1 MITTPLADA
10 MTQLSIY
17 DSMTGRKQTFI
28 PLNAGKVG
36 IYVCG
41 MTVYDYCHIGHARVL
56 VAFDLAVRWLTQLG
70 YEVNYIRNITDIDDK
85 IITRAAK
92 NGEEIGA
99 LTQRF
104 IDAMHEDAAALGCL
118 TPNAEPR
125 ATDHIAEMQQ
135 MIETL
140 VSGDHAYPANNGDVY
155 YAVDSFADYGKL
167 SKRNLDEMQAGS
179 RVEIEVVKRNPF
191 DFVLWKAA
199 KAGEPQWASPW
210 GQGRPGWHIECSAM
224 STKCLGNTFDIHGGG
239 HDLQFPHHE
248 NEIAQSEAATGCE
261 YARNWM
267 HVGFINVDGEKM
279 SKSLGNF
286 FTIRDVM
293 AQFHP
298 ETVRFFLL
306 SSHYRSQVN
315 FSDSALIEAHNSL
328 SRLYQ
333 ALKTVEQ
340 QQGQAVE
347 IDASAIE
354 QIVINDI
361 YCSAAGQAFIKAMN
375 DDFNS
380 SVAISILFGL
390 ARDINKA
397 IKAEDLAQAWQL
409 AQQLKVLAQPLN
421 ILQQPVQQFLQAVIG
436 AESDDGLTDAVIDA
450 LIIERADAK
459 ANKEFARA
467 DEIRVQLKEAGIELE
482 DSRSSTTWRRF

>member
-1 MITTPLADA
+1 MTTPLADA
-10 MTQLSIY
+10 MSQLVIY
-17 DSMTGRKQTFI
+17 DSLTGRKQAFK
-28 PLNAGKVG
+28 PLVTGKVG
-36 IYVCG
+36 MYVCG
-41 MTVYDYCHIGHARVL
+41 MTVYDYCHIGHARVM
-56 VAFDLAVRWLTQLG
+56 VGFDMAVRWLAQLG
-70 YEVNYIRNITDIDDK
+70 YEVNYVRNITDIDDK
-85 IITRAAK
+85 IITRAAE

-104 IDAMHEDAAALGCL
+104 ITAMHEDATALGCQS
-118 TPNAEPR
+118 PNAEPR
-125 ATDHIAEMQQ
+125 ATDHIDEMQQ

-140 VSGDHAYPANNGDVY
+140 VSNDYAYAGDNGDVY
-155 YAVDSFADYGKL
+155 YAVDSFEGYGKL
-167 SKRNLDEMQAGS
+167 SKRNLDDMQAGS
-179 RVEIEVVKRNPF
+179 RVEVENDKRSPF

-199 KAGEPQWASPW
+199 KPGEPQWASAW

-293 AQFHP
+293 AKYLP

-315 FSDSALIEAHNSL
+315 FSDSALDEAHNSL

-333 ALKTVEQ
+333 ALKVAEQ
-340 QQGQAVE
+340 QKGQE
-347 IDASAIE
+347 II
-354 QIVINDI
+354 INDDLI
-361 YCSAAGQAFIKAMN
+361 NSAYASAAGQDFINAMN

-380 SVAISILFGL
+380 STAISVLFGL

-397 IKAEDLAQAWQL
+397 SKAEDVESAWQL
-409 AQQLKVLAQPLN
+409 AQHLKALAQTLN

-436 AESDDGLTDAVIDA
+436 EVAENGLTDEAIDG

-459 ANKEFARA
+459 RNRDFARA
-467 DEIRVQLKEAGIELE
+467 DKIRVQLKDAGIELE
-482 DSRSSTTWRRF
+482 DSRAGTTWRRA

>member
-1 MITTPLADA
+1 MTTPLADA
-10 MTQLSIY
+10 MSQLSIY
-17 DSMTGRKQTFI
+17 DSLTGRKQSFK
-28 PLNAGKVG
+28 PLVEGKVG
-36 IYVCG
+36 MYVCG
-41 MTVYDYCHIGHARVL
+41 MTVYDYCHIGHARVM
-56 VAFDLAVRWLTQLG
+56 VAFDMAVRWLAQLG
-70 YEVNYIRNITDIDDK
+70 YEVNYVRNITDIDDK
-85 IITRAAK
+85 IITRAAE
-92 NGEEIGA
+92 NEEEIGA

-104 IDAMHEDAAALGCL
+104 ITAMHEDAAALGCL
-118 TPNAEPR
+118 SPDAEPR
-125 ATDHIAEMQQ
+125 ATDHIDEMQQ

-140 VSGDHAYPANNGDVY
+140 VTGDYAYAGDNGDVY

-179 RVEIEVVKRNPF
+179 RVDVENNKRNPF

-199 KAGEPQWASPW
+199 KPDEPQWASPW

-293 AQFHP
+293 AQYLP

-315 FSDSALIEAHNSL
+315 FSDSALDEAHNSL

-333 ALKTVEQ
+333 ALKIAEQ
-340 QQGQAVE
+340 QKGQAL
-347 IDASAIE
+347 I
-354 QIVINDI
+354 INDELI
-361 YCSAAGQAFIKAMN
+361 NTAYASAAGQDFIKAMN

-380 SVAISILFGL
+380 STAISVLFGL

-397 IKAEDLAQAWQL
+397 GKVEDVETAWQL
-409 AQQLKVLAQPLN
+409 AQQLKALAQTLN

-436 AESDDGLTDAVIDA
+436 EAKEDGLTDEAIDG
-450 LIIERADAK
+450 LIVERADAK
-459 ANKEFARA
+459 TNKNFARA

-482 DSRSSTTWRRF
+482 DSRAGTTWRRD

>member
-1 MITTPLADA
+1 MTTPLADA
-10 MTQLSIY
+10 MSQLSIY
-17 DSMTGRKQTFI
+17 NSMTGRKQTFT

-36 IYVCG
+36 MYVCG

-56 VAFDLAVRWLTQLG
+56 VAFDLAVRWLMQLG
-70 YEVNYIRNITDIDDK
+70 YEINYIRNITDIDDK
-85 IITRAAK
+85 IITRAAE
-92 NGEEIGA
+92 NGEDISV

-104 IDAMHEDAAALGCL
+104 IEAMHEDAAALGCL

-125 ATDHIAEMQQ
+125 ATDHIDEMQQ

-140 VSGDHAYPANNGDVY
+140 VTGDYAYPADNGDVY

-179 RVEIEVVKRNPF
+179 RVEVETVKRNPF

-199 KAGEPQWASPW
+199 KPNEPQWASPW

-224 STKCLGNTFDIHGGG
+224 SIKCLGNTFDIHGGG

-248 NEIAQSEAATGCE
+248 NEIAQSEASTGCE

-279 SKSLGNF
+279 SKSLHNF

-293 AQFHP
+293 AKYHP
-298 ETVRFFLL
+298 ETVRYFLL

-315 FSDSALIEAHNSL
+315 FSDVALDEAHNSL
-328 SRLYQ
+328 SRLYH
-333 ALKTVEQ
+333 ALKIAEQ
-340 QQGQAVE
+340 QKGQTLDVDDELVNKAY
-347 IDASAIE
+347 A
-354 QIVINDI
+354 
-361 YCSAAGQAFIKAMN
+361 SAAGQEFIAGMN

-380 SVAISILFGL
+380 SAAISVLFGL

-397 IKAEDLAQAWQL
+397 IKAEEVDKAWQL
-409 AQQLKVLAQPLN
+409 AQQLKALAQVLN
-421 ILQQPVQQFLQAVIG
+421 ILQQPVSKFLQAVIG
-436 AESDDGLTDAVIDA
+436 DEQDSGFTDTAIDN

-459 ANKEFARA
+459 ANKNFARA
-467 DEIRVQLKEAGIELE
+467 DEIRVQLKDAGIELE
-482 DSRSSTTWRRF
+482 DSRTGTTWRRA

>member
-1 MITTPLADA
+1 MTTPLADA
-10 MTQLSIY
+10 MSQLSIY
-17 DSMTGRKQTFI
+17 DSLTGRKQSFK
-28 PLNAGKVG
+28 PLVEGKVG
-36 IYVCG
+36 MYVCG
-41 MTVYDYCHIGHARVL
+41 MTVYDYCHIGHARVM
-56 VAFDLAVRWLTQLG
+56 VGFDMAVRWLAQLG
-70 YEVNYIRNITDIDDK
+70 YEVNYVRNITDIDDK
-85 IITRAAK
+85 IITRAAE
-92 NGEEIGA
+92 NREEIGA

-104 IDAMHEDAAALGCL
+104 ITAMHEDAAALGCL
-118 TPNAEPR
+118 SPDAEPR
-125 ATDHIAEMQQ
+125 ATDHIDEMQQ

-140 VSGDHAYPANNGDVY
+140 VTGDYAYAGDNGDVY

-179 RVEIEVVKRNPF
+179 RVDVENDKRNPF

-199 KAGEPQWASPW
+199 KPDEPQWASPW

-293 AQFHP
+293 AQYLP

-315 FSDSALIEAHNSL
+315 FSDSALDEAHNSL

-333 ALKTVEQ
+333 ALKVAEQ
-340 QQGQAVE
+340 QKGQE
-347 IDASAIE
+347 II
-354 QIVINDI
+354 INDKLMNTA
-361 YCSAAGQAFIKAMN
+361 YASAAGQDFIKAMN

-380 SVAISILFGL
+380 STAISVLFGL

-397 IKAEDLAQAWQL
+397 GKVEDVETAWQL
-409 AQQLKVLAQPLN
+409 AQHLKALAQTLN

-436 AESDDGLTDAVIDA
+436 EMKEDGLTDEAIDG

-459 ANKEFARA
+459 TNKNFARA
-467 DEIRVQLKEAGIELE
+467 DEIRVQLKDAGIELE
-482 DSRSSTTWRRF
+482 DSRAGTTWRRA

>member
-1 MITTPLADA
+1 MTTRLTEAMSQLA
-10 MTQLSIY
+10 IY
-17 DSMTGRKQTFI
+17 DSLTGGKRQFE
-28 PLNAGKVG
+28 PLKVGKVG
-36 IYVCG
+36 MYVCG
-41 MTVYDYCHIGHARVL
+41 MTVYDYCHIGHARVM
-56 VAFDLAVRWLTQLG
+56 VAFDMAVRWMQQLG
-70 YEVNYIRNITDIDDK
+70 YEVNYVRNITDIDDK
-85 IITRAAK
+85 IITRAAE
-92 NGEEIGA
+92 NGEDIGQ

-104 IDAMHEDAAALGCL
+104 IEAMHEDAAALGCL
-118 TPNAEPR
+118 SPDAEPR
-125 ATDHIAEMQQ
+125 ATEHIDEMQQ
-135 MIETL
+135 MIHTL
-140 VSGDHAYPANNGDVY
+140 VTGNYAYAADNGDVY

-179 RVEIEVVKRNPF
+179 RVETSIDKRNPF

-199 KAGEPQWASPW
+199 KPDEPQWASPW

-286 FTIRDVM
+286 FTIRDVI
-293 AQFHP
+293 AKYLP

-315 FSDSALIEAHNSL
+315 FSDSALDESHNSL
-328 SRLYQ
+328 SRLYN
-333 ALKTVEQ
+333 ALKLAEQ
-340 QQGQAVE
+340 QKAE
-347 IDASAIE
+347 ILTVNDKL
-354 QIVINDI
+354 INDA
-361 YCSAAGQAFIKAMN
+361 YSSAAGQDFIKAMN

-380 SVAISILFGL
+380 STAISVLFGL
-390 ARDINKA
+390 ARDINRA
-397 IKAEDLAQAWQL
+397 IKAEDIDTAWQL
-409 AQQLKVLAQPLN
+409 AQQLKALAQVLN

-436 AESDDGLTDAVIDA
+436 DQADDGLTDAAIDG

-459 ANKEFARA
+459 TNKNFARA
-467 DEIRVQLKEAGIELE
+467 DEIRDQLKEAGIELE
-482 DSRSSTTWRRF
+482 DSRAGTTWRRA

>member
-1 MITTPLADA
+1 MTTPLADA
-10 MTQLSIY
+10 MSQLAIY
-17 DSMTGRKQTFI
+17 DSLTGRKQSFK
-28 PLNAGKVG
+28 PLVAGKVG
-36 IYVCG
+36 MYVCG
-41 MTVYDYCHIGHARVL
+41 MTVYDYCHIGHARVM
-56 VAFDLAVRWLTQLG
+56 VAFDMAVRWLAQMG
-70 YEVNYIRNITDIDDK
+70 YEVNYVRNITDIDDK
-85 IITRAAK
+85 IIARAAE

-104 IDAMHEDAAALGCL
+104 IDAMHEDATALGCL
-118 TPNAEPR
+118 SPNEEPR
-125 ATDHIAEMQQ
+125 ATEYIDEMQR
-135 MIETL
+135 MIATL
-140 VSGDHAYPANNGDVY
+140 VTNNYAYAGDNGDVY
-155 YAVDSFADYGKL
+155 YAVDNFPYYGKL
-167 SKRNLDEMQAGS
+167 SKRNLEDMQAGS
-179 RVEIEVVKRNPF
+179 RVDVETNKRNPF
-191 DFVLWKAA
+191 DFVLWKSA
-199 KAGEPQWASPW
+199 KPDEPQWASPW

-293 AQFHP
+293 AKYLP

-315 FSDSALIEAHNSL
+315 FSDSALDEAHNSL

-333 ALKTVEQ
+333 ALKVAEQ
-340 QQGQAVE
+340 QKGQTLA
-347 IDASAIE
+347 
-354 QIVINDI
+354 INDDLI
-361 YCSAAGQAFIKAMN
+361 NAAYSSAAGKDFIKAMN

-380 SVAISILFGL
+380 STAISVLFGL

-397 IKAEDLAQAWQL
+397 SKAEDIEGAWQL
-409 AQQLKVLAQPLN
+409 AEQLKALAQTLN
-421 ILQQPVQQFLQAVIG
+421 LLQQPVQQFLQAVIG
-436 AESDDGLTDAVIDA
+436 EAQEDGLTDAVIDN

-459 ANKEFARA
+459 SNKNFARA

-482 DSRSSTTWRRF
+482 DSRSGTTWRRA